1 MPRMATLSRI
11 PLAIFNLLSESRR
24 GLPEIPPETAIL
36 VERLDSEHHPQIGAD
51 IQRVTR
57 KIGEFGHHPSAADKV
72 DIAIIARRVW
82 RIGQRVGGPGHHLRR
97 HLGEWIILLRADG
110 MVVGVDA
117 HLALRELHRPGLGA
131 APADE
136 AEHRLAIRSEEHTSE
151 LQSLMRHSY
160 SVLCL

>member
-57 KIGEFGHHPSAADKV
+57 KIGEFGHHPSAADEI
-72 DIAIIARRVW
+72 DITIIARRVG
-82 RIGQRVGGPGHHLRR
+82 RIGKRVENGGAPC
-97 HLGEWIILLRADG
+97 
-110 MVVGVDA
+110 
-117 HLALRELHRPGLGA
+117 RERGG
-131 APADE
+131 
-136 AEHRLAIRSEEHTSE
+136 R
-151 LQSLMRHSY
+151 Y
-160 SVLCL
+160 V

>member
-72 DIAIIARRVW
+72 DI
-82 RIGQRVGGPGHHLRR
+82 
-97 HLGEWIILLRADG
+97 
-110 MVVGVDA
+110 
-117 HLALRELHRPGLGA
+117 
-131 APADE
+131 
-136 AEHRLAIRSEEHTSE
+136 RSEEHTSE
-151 LQSLMRHSY
+151 LQSLMRISY
-160 SVLCL
+160 AVFCLKKKKPYIITTP